1 MEKKTG
7 YEKKSKSSVIGWIIL
22 WAMVIVPFLAILFY
36 FPEYMANESTELEN
50 KITFAMIAFMVL
62 FPLISIFSIAHA
74 IGKAK
79 AKRQLK
85 KEQKLLKK
93 TNPYT
98 YFRELPNEF
107 GIGVTS
113 LLFDS
118 TIENEKDIVAVIL
131 DLCARKYLRLEK
143 QPSGYSVRV
152 LKGADENLLS
162 NEKYILDLVVN
173 NKLTEIN
180 YKEWFNYCVQDGGD
194 LGLYS
199 RNDVDANIDIDA
211 SSKGISKMA
220 KVMIVVAVII
230 TSLYLLGALNDGLV
244 FAVFSSI
251 GVFALSAFVLYLIS
265 YPIMIII
272 GIVNMAKN
280 AAKGSYAEAMNN
292 NLKRTA
298 KGIEELYKLMSFEA
312 FLKDFGNF
320 VEKSAEEV
328 VLWDRYLSYAQVFG
342 LTDEIM
348 KNGYN
353 ELINNASFSID
364 NIDNINLSQIETV

>member
-7 YEKKSKSSVIGWIIL
+7 YSKSSKASTIGWIIV

-36 FPEYMANESTELEN
+36 FPEYMETNSPELEN
-50 KITFAMIAFMVL
+50 KILFAMIAFMIL
-62 FPLISIFSIAHA
+62 FPLVSIFSIAHA
-74 IGKAK
+74 IGRAK
-79 AKRQLK
+79 AKRQMK
-85 KEQKLLKK
+85 KEQKLIKK

-98 YFRELPNEF
+98 YFRELPNSF

-118 TIENEKDIVAVIL
+118 TLENEKDIVAVIL
-131 DLCARKYLRLEK
+131 DLCARKYLKLEK
-143 QPSGYSVRV
+143 QPSGYLVRV

-173 NKLTEIN
+173 NNIFKID
-180 YKEWFNYCVQDGGD
+180 YKVWFDYCAKDGRD
-194 LGLYS
+194 LGLYT
-199 RNDVDANIDIDA
+199 RNDVDANIDHDA
-211 SSKGISKMA
+211 SSRGISKMA
-220 KVMIVVAVII
+220 KVMIVIATII
-230 TSLYLLGALNDGLV
+230 TSFSLFSV
-244 FAVFSSI
+244 FVEGILFTLFIAMCT
-251 GVFALSAFVLYLIS
+251 FALSAFILYLVS
-265 YPIMIII
+265 YPIMFII

-280 AAKGSYAEAMNN
+280 TAKGSYAEAMNN
-292 NLKRTA
+292 NLKRTD

-312 FLKDFGNF
+312 FIKDFGNF

-328 VLWDRYLSYAQVFG
+328 YLWDRYLSYAQVFG

-353 ELINNASFSID
+353 ELVSNASFSID
-364 NIDNINLSQIETV
+364 SIDNISLSEIQTI